1 MADGSSVLVEA
12 PERTRSTF
20 HALTVAAV
28 ERLTDDAV
36 AVTFDV
42 PPDLADAYRFT
53 PGQHLTIRSDHGGPG
68 SRRSYSIASPVGG
81 PLRIGVKHLPGGAFS
96 TFATTQL
103 RPGDVLDVMTPAG
116 TFGVASGRTA
126 ARHIVALAAGS
137 GITPVLSI
145 VATALAQEPDT
156 HVTVLYGS
164 RSSQNVMFAEDLED
178 LKNAFPARLALFH
191 FLSREPQII
200 PLREGRLDGEKLRA
214 LLGTVAPLDA
224 DDWYLCGP
232 GEAVEEW
239 RAALEAAGV
248 AHERVHRELFHAG
261 PVVHAPRVATTTAGA
276 LEFTLDGR
284 TSRTEFRSG
293 DTVLD
298 AVLRVRPDAPF
309 ACRGGVCGTCRAHLL
324 GGEVAMD
331 ANYAL
336 EGDELDRGFV
346 LTCQARPTT
355 DDVTVD
361 FDR

>member
-1 MADGSSVLVEA
+1 MADGSNVLVEA

-42 PPDLADAYRFT
+42 PADLADAYRFT
-53 PGQHLTIRSDHGGPG
+53 PGQHLTIRSAHGGPG
-68 SRRSYSIASPVGG
+68 SRRSYSIAAPVGG

-96 TFATTQL
+96 TYATQDL
-103 RPGDVLDVMTPAG
+103 KVGDVLDVMTPAG
-116 TFGVASGRTA
+116 TFGTPAGATGGR
-126 ARHIVALAAGS
+126 HVVALAAGS

-145 VATALAQEPDT
+145 VATLLEREPDST
-156 HVTVLYGS
+156 VTVLYGS
-164 RSSQNVMFAEDLED
+164 RSSENVMFAEDLED
-178 LKNAFPARLALFH
+178 LKNRHPARLALFH
-191 FLSREPQII
+191 FLSREPQVI
-200 PLREGRLDGEKLRA
+200 PLREGRLDAGKLRV

-224 DDWYLCGP
+224 EDWYLCGP
-232 GEAVEEW
+232 GEAVQEW
-239 RAALEAAGV
+239 LAELTAVGV
-248 AHERVHRELFHAG
+248 PSERVHRELFHAG
-261 PVVHAPRVATTTAGA
+261 PVIHAPRAQARAAGA

-284 TSRTEFRSG
+284 TSRTDFQSG

-309 ACRGGVCGTCRAHLL
+309 ACRGGVCGTCRAGLL

-355 DDVTVD
+355 DAVTVD